1 MNNIVAMY
9 HALRNV
15 VAFDD
20 LVNILSQEYG
30 MPRRKSYQDGL
41 SLIDRCE
48 LLAKDWVRF
57 QYARNLRTRA
67 SVPDAELNGNI
78 VCTALQFYAIIKA
91 GEVKPL
97 YLITA
102 DASDFIRSTAFTQ
115 KLEPQY
121 FIDNFKAPLV
131 LYSGE
136 PKTLF
141 DDILCVEM
149 FYNEEQRT
157 LECLLSCGAEGSQ
170 SRVFSRQIPV
180 EDLDGLFTQDIL
192 AMEELGPSIQ
202 YILQQGFVNAVDDL
216 ENRFFEAIRYALK
229 FKLLMESDKQP
240 LVSERLHRKGGNAQK
255 RDQLFGKL
263 NQQRIS
269 LTTVYRQAI
278 RQNGG
283 SEKLVLDKEGKTLK
297 AIKVRGYL
305 RRQHYGP
312 GNSLIKTVFIDAHDS
327 QAWKNSGIRIIQV
340 VK

>member
-20 LVNILSQEYG
+20 LVNILFQEYG
-30 MPRRKSYQDGL
+30 MPRRKSYPDGL
-41 SLIDRCE
+41 GLIDRCE
-48 LLAKDWVRF
+48 MLAKDWVRY
-57 QYARNLRTRA
+57 QYAKNLRERA
-67 SVPDAELNGNI
+67 SVPDAELNGSI
-78 VCTALQFYAIIKA
+78 ICTALQFYAIIKA
-91 GEVKPL
+91 GNVKPL

-115 KLEPQY
+115 ILEPQY

-141 DDILCVEM
+141 DDVQCIEM
-149 FYNEEQRT
+149 LYNEEERT
-157 LECLLSCGAEGSQ
+157 LECLLSCVAEGLP
-170 SRVFSRQIPV
+170 SREFSRQIPIEELKGV
-180 EDLDGLFTQDIL
+180 FTKDIL
-192 AMEELGPSIQ
+192 AMDELGDSTL
-202 YILQQGFVNAVDDL
+202 YMLQQGFINAVDDL
-216 ENRFFEAIRYALK
+216 NNRFFEAIRYALK

-240 LVSERLHRKGGNAQK
+240 LVSEMLHRKGGNAQK

-269 LTTVYRQAI
+269 LTTVYRQVI

-283 SEKLVLDKEGKTLK
+283 PEKLVLDKEGKTLK

-312 GNSLIKTVFIDAHDS
+312 GNSLVKTVFIDAHDS